1 MVKSD
6 PTLEVGADAYSDVL
20 KVVGLRLKEARQKI
34 NLTQKEL
41 ADRAG
46 LKQSYVF
53 ELETGRT
60 NISLRTLARMAD
72 VFEMDIR
79 DFLPEGKSTP
89 TSPAAF
95 AMLVGVLEKLTE
107 ILQQREEEAA
117 KRQAVD
123 AQLVA
128 ELRSFAAL
136 KDSLAR
142 AAQPVQEPPTTKPS
156 QSEAGRSGGEARRR
170 TK

>member
-95 AMLVGVLEKLTE
+95 AMLVGVLEKMTE

-142 AAQPVQEPPTTKPS
+142 AAQPVQEPPTTKPF